1 MAISLMGCATS
12 TSAPQ
17 RSDFCLIYQP
27 VYVDRTNDTPE
38 TLQQVD
44 RNNAAYEA
52 VCVKPEGQ

>member
-1 MAISLMGCATS
+1 MAISLTGCATS

-17 RSDFCLIYQP
+17 SDFCLIYEP
-27 VYVDRTNDTPE
+27 VYVDRQNDTPE

-52 VCVKPEGQ
+52 VCVKPEVTP

>member
-1 MAISLMGCATS
+1 MAILLTGCATS

-17 RSDFCLIYQP
+17 SDFCLIYEP
-27 VYVDRTNDTPE
+27 VYVDRTLDTPE

-52 VCVKPEGQ
+52 VCVKEAK